1 MLFVAFLYT
10 YKLKLKHLAENVEES
25 LYERG
30 PTKMSW
36 MRQKRHEL
44 ERRDWSVWFLKNIS
58 KAKKRYHRKNISVSS
73 DKEIILGSGGC
84 TYVYWKTLATQQWNQ
99 RVQQNDLNI
108 HFIK

>member
-25 LYERG
+25 LYELG

-44 ERRDWSVWFLKNIS
+44 ERRD
-58 KAKKRYHRKNISVSS
+58 
-73 DKEIILGSGGC
+73 
-84 TYVYWKTLATQQWNQ
+84 
-99 RVQQNDLNI
+99 
-108 HFIK
+108 